1 MQLLVQ
7 VIFVLMAVEIVGA
20 AVMVVTAKN
29 IVHAALWLIASF
41 CGVGA
46 LYLLLE
52 AEFLAVV
59 QVLIYVGAISI
70 LILFAIML
78 TRHVTGKS
86 AETSLYQRWWV
97 GLVVAVVLFVAVIA
111 PTVMAHPWEEATV
124 STVSAPPALQEGA
137 GQPGEIAGIED
148 LGRAFVEEYL
158 LPFEIAAVLLLVG
171 LVGAIVIAFEERA
184 TRRHVSTLA
193 EEVARRKRPE

>member
-7 VIFVLMAVEIVGA
+7 VIFVLIAAEIVGA

-59 QVLIYVGAISI
+59 QVLVYVGAISI
-70 LILFAIML
+70 LMLFAIML
-78 TRHVTGKS
+78 TRHVTGKG

-97 GLVVAVVLFVAVIA
+97 GLIVAAVLFAAVIA
-111 PTVMAHPWEEATV
+111 PTVLAHPWETAT
-124 STVSAPPALQEGA
+124 AAPALPGET
-137 GQPGEIAGIED
+137 GQPAAMAGIVD

-184 TRRHVSTLA
+184 ARRHIPTLA
-193 EEVARRKRPE
+193 EEVAHRRQPE